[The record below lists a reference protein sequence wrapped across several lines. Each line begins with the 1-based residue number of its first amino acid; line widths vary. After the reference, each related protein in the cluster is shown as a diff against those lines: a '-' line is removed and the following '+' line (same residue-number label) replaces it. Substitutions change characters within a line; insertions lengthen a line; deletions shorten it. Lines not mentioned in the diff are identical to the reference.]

1 MASFYI
7 PLTGLNADSTALNT
21 IANDLSNMNTTAY
34 KGQTT
39 NFSDLFYQQVG
50 SSGSGNEIQVG
61 EGVQVASNE
70 TDFAQGSY
78 DTSGTTSSDV
88 ALDGSGFF
96 VVSNGSSNLYTRAGD
111 FTQDSSGN
119 LITSDGMTVMGYP
132 AVNGVVNTNA
142 SLTAINIPLSGQVQQ
157 PEATSSFSMTANLD
171 SASPVGTTF
180 PAPITLYDSLG
191 VSYQATVN
199 YTKTGTNTWSYD
211 ITVPD
216 TVTAAPATASAAT
229 TMAVT
234 ASTPTDTTVTI
245 PTTAVAAAPTTFTS
259 TLTPSSSVDSVAGTT
274 TCSYNFG
281 TGGTVDGT
289 TALSIDGLSPV
300 IPGAGETVTAL
311 QGQINT
317 LGAGGNPIAGV
328 TTNLTG
334 NVLTITVPN
343 AMVAGMTAGT
353 TMVGDFTGTTSNF
366 NFNTGGTVDPTSTNL
381 LISGQT
387 ATGAPI
393 TITAPTITT
402 GESISDY
409 ATALTTQ
416 LGDAGITNVTVSYL
430 PGTNQLSITG
440 ANVGTSGGV
449 SQDLAA
455 TTTNYDFG
463 SAATVDPSTKF
474 TITGETAT
482 GIKAT
487 ITAPTITAGETL
499 DRYAKALTA
508 ALGPAGANLVGVT
521 ISSSGGQLTI
531 TGANMTTANSMSQDL
546 QATTTN
552 FTLASSGGNVAAV
565 DPSTNLTITG
575 LTSSGST
582 ATISAPTVVAGES
595 LATYAADLTTALSN
609 AGIAGVTVSTTAGGG
624 LSIIGANIS
633 TSGNMV
639 QDALASA
646 NASGTLTFNSSGN
659 LVSPA
664 ANINGISFSGL
675 SDGAAILDMTWN
687 IVGANG
693 TSTISQEDSASGLS
707 AAPAN
712 GYASGVYQGFTI
724 GSNGTVTAS
733 YNNGQTQAVGQLAL
747 ANVTNLQGL
756 SLQGNGDY
764 ATTQSSGAAS
774 IGASGTDGLGTIEDS
789 SLEESNVNISAE
801 FSDLIIAQRAFE
813 ANAKSIT
820 TFDTVTQ
827 DTINMVH

>member
-39 NFSDLFYQQVG
+39 NFSDLFSQQVG
-50 SSGSGNEIQVG
+50 TSGSGNEIQVG

-70 TDFAQGSY
+70 TDFSQGSY
-78 DTSGTTSSDV
+78 DTSGTTASDV

-119 LITSDGMTVMGYP
+119 LITSDGLNVMGYP

-142 SLTAINIPLSGQVQQ
+142 ALTPINIPLSGQVQQ
-157 PEATSSFSMTANLD
+157 PEATTAFSMTANLD
-171 SASPVGTTF
+171 SASPIGTTF

-191 VSYQATVN
+191 VSYQATIN

-216 TVTAAPATASAAT
+216 TVTAAPTTAAAAT
-229 TMAVT
+229 TLAVPG
-234 ASTPTDTTVTI
+234 STPTDTTVTI
-245 PTTAVAAAPTTFTS
+245 PANAEAAAPATFTA
-259 TLTPSSSVDSVAGTT
+259 TLTPSSSVNAAAGTT
-274 TCSYNFG
+274 TFSYNFG

-289 TALSIDGLSPV
+289 AALSINGTAV
-300 IPGAGETVTAL
+300 AIPGAGESVAAL
-311 QGQINT
+311 QGQVNA
-317 LGAGGNPIAGV
+317 LGIAGV
-328 TTNLTG
+328 SAGLTG
-334 NVLTITVPN
+334 NVLTITVPTSM
-343 AMVAGMTAGT
+343 AAGMTAASS
-353 TMVGDFTGTTSNF
+353 MVGDLTGTTSNF
-366 NFNTGGTVDPTSTNL
+366 DFNTGGTVDPTSTNL

-387 ATGAPI
+387 ATGTAA
-393 TITAPTITT
+393 TITAPTLTT
-402 GESISDY
+402 GESLSDY
-409 ATALTTQ
+409 ADALTTQ
-416 LGDAGITNVTVSYL
+416 LQNAGITNVTVSYV

-440 ANVGTSGGV
+440 ADVSTTGGV
-449 SQDLAA
+449 GQDLAA

-463 SAATVDPSTKF
+463 STATVDPSTNF
-474 TITGETAT
+474 TITGQTAN
-482 GIKAT
+482 GAPAT
-487 ITAPTITAGETL
+487 ITAPVVTAGETVAQ
-499 DRYAKALTA
+499 YAAALTS
-508 ALGPAGANLVGVT
+508 ALSDANIVGVNV
-521 ISSSGGQLTI
+521 SSSGGQLSI
-531 TGANMTTANSMSQDL
+531 TGANMSTANNMSQDL
-546 QATTTN
+546 QATTTTYN
-552 FTLASSGGNVAAV
+552 LASSGGNVATV
-565 DPSTNLTITG
+565 DAGTNLTITG

-582 ATISAPTVVAGES
+582 ATIAAPTVTAGES
-595 LATYAADLTTALSN
+595 LAAYAADLTTALSN
-609 AGIAGVTVSTTAGGG
+609 AGIAGVTVSATAGGQ
-624 LSIIGANIS
+624 LTITGASVS
-633 TSGNMV
+633 TSGNVV

-664 ANINGISFSGL
+664 ANIGGITFSGL
-675 SDGAAILDMTWN
+675 SDGAANLDMTWN
-687 IVGANG
+687 IMGANG
-693 TSTISQEDSASGLS
+693 TPTISQEDSASGLS

-712 GYASGVYQGFTI
+712 GYAAGVYQGFSI
-724 GSNGTVTAS
+724 GSDGTVTATYS
-733 YNNGQTQAVGQLAL
+733 NGQSQAVGQLAL

-756 SLQGNGDY
+756 SLQGNGEY
-764 ATTQSSGAAS
+764 ATTQASGAAL

-801 FSDLIIAQRAFE
+801 FSDLIVAQRAFE

>member
-70 TDFAQGSY
+70 TNFAQGSY
-78 DTSGTTSSDV
+78 DTSGTTSADV
-88 ALDGSGFF
+88 AMDGSGFF

-111 FTQDSSGN
+111 FTQDSAGN

-157 PEATSSFSMTANLD
+157 PEATTTFSMTANLD
-171 SASPVGTTF
+171 SASPIGTTF

-216 TVTAAPATASAAT
+216 TVPATAA
-229 TMAVT
+229 
-234 ASTPTDTTVTI
+234 
-245 PTTAVAAAPTTFTS
+245 
-259 TLTPSSSVDSVAGTT
+259 AGTIN
-274 TCSYNFG
+274 YN
-281 TGGTVDGT
+281 
-289 TALSIDGLSPV
+289 
-300 IPGAGETVTAL
+300 
-311 QGQINT
+311 
-317 LGAGGNPIAGV
+317 
-328 TTNLTG
+328 
-334 NVLTITVPN
+334 
-343 AMVAGMTAGT
+343 
-353 TMVGDFTGTTSNF
+353 
-366 NFNTGGTVDPTSTNL
+366 
-381 LISGQT
+381 
-387 ATGAPI
+387 
-393 TITAPTITT
+393 
-402 GESISDY
+402 
-409 ATALTTQ
+409 
-416 LGDAGITNVTVSYL
+416 
-430 PGTNQLSITG
+430 
-440 ANVGTSGGV
+440 
-449 SQDLAA
+449 
-455 TTTNYDFG
+455 
-463 SAATVDPSTKF
+463 
-474 TITGETAT
+474 
-482 GIKAT
+482 
-487 ITAPTITAGETL
+487 
-499 DRYAKALTA
+499 
-508 ALGPAGANLVGVT
+508 
-521 ISSSGGQLTI
+521 
-531 TGANMTTANSMSQDL
+531 
-546 QATTTN
+546 
-552 FTLASSGGNVAAV
+552 LASSGGNTATIDAA
-565 DPSTNLTITG
+565 TNLTITG
-575 LTSSGST
+575 LTAGGSV
-582 ATISAPTVVAGES
+582 ATIAAPTVVAGES
-595 LATYAADLTTALSN
+595 LATYAAALTTAISN
-609 AGIAGVTVSTTAGGG
+609 ANIAGVTVSTTAGGE
-624 LSIIGANIS
+624 LSITGANVS
-633 TSGNMV
+633 TSGNVV

-646 NASGTLTFNSSGN
+646 NASGSLTFNSSGN

-664 ANINGISFSGL
+664 ADIGGVSFSGL
-675 SDGAAILDMTWN
+675 SDGAANLNMTWN
-687 IVGANG
+687 IMGSNG
-693 TSTISQEDSASGLS
+693 TPTISQVDSASALS

-712 GYASGVYQGFTI
+712 GNASGVYQSFSI
-724 GSNGTVTAS
+724 GSDGTVTATYS
-733 YNNGQTQAVGQLAL
+733 NGSQVVGQLAL

-774 IGASGTDGLGTIEDS
+774 IGASGTDGLGAIEDS